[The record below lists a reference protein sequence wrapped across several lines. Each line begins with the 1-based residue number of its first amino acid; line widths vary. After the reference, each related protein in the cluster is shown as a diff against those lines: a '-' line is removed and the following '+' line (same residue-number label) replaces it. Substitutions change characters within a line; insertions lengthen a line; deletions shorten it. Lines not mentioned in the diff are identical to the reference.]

1 MYKCYVCGKIHEVDE
16 FGVEPDVYEY
26 RGAYSCEKHYDEMV
40 SLRDFKRNEII
51 KEEDN
56 KTKFFKDLDF
66 SLDNTIGLANREIF
80 KSKIEIA
87 KQESGRL
94 KDYEGRE

>member
-26 RGAYSCEKHYDEMV
+26 RGAYSCEEHFDEMV
-40 SLRDFKRNEII
+40 NLRDFKRSKII
-51 KEEDN
+51 QEEKN

-66 SLDNTIGLANREIF
+66 NPDTPIGKANREIF
-80 KSKIEIA
+80 KSRIEIA
-87 KQESGRL
+87 QKESGRL
-94 KDYEGRE
+94 KDYEGR